1 MPRRA
6 LVLVV
11 LLVASACSATPGG
24 GGSVA
29 STASAGPVNLTV
41 YAAASLKDALAGIK
55 AAYEAARP
63 GTSLTISTD
72 SSATLETQI
81 ELGAPADVFLS
92 ADTSNPKKLVNVG
105 LAAAGAVNFAGNEL
119 AVIVPAGNPAA
130 IASPAD
136 LARPGV
142 KVIAAGNAVPI
153 TRYAEQLVAS
163 LATVLG
169 YPSGFAAAYAA
180 NIVSREDNVKA
191 VVAKLELGEGD
202 AGIVYRT
209 DVAASRRVA
218 TVAIP
223 DPANVTAL
231 YAGVVVKTSAHAVAA
246 GAFLGWLAGPD
257 GQAIL
262 ATYGFLAPS

>member
-1 MPRRA
+1 M
-6 LVLVV
+6 
-11 LLVASACSATPGG
+11 VASACSATPS
-24 GGSVA
+24 GSGIA
-29 STASAGPVNLTV
+29 STAAAGPVNLTV
-41 YAAASLKDALAGIK
+41 YAAASLKDVLAAIRT
-55 AAYEAARP
+55 AYETAHP
-63 GTSLTISTD
+63 GTTLTIATD

-92 ADTSNPKKLVNVG
+92 ADTSNPKRLVDGG
-105 LAAAGAVNFAGNEL
+105 LAVGGAVNFAGNEL
-119 AVIVPAGNPAA
+119 AVVVPAGNPGG

-142 KVIAAGNAVPI
+142 KVIAAGDAVPI
-153 TRYAEQLVAS
+153 TRYAEELVAA
-163 LATVLG
+163 LASVPG

-209 DVAASRRVA
+209 DAAASTKVA
-218 TVAIP
+218 TVALP
-223 DPANVTAL
+223 DAANVTAL
-231 YAGVVVKTSAHAVAA
+231 YAGVVVKASAHAVAA
-246 GAFLGWLAGPD
+246 ATFLGWLAGPG

-262 ATYGFLAPS
+262 GRYGFGPPS

>member
-1 MPRRA
+1 M
-6 LVLVV
+6 

-24 GGSVA
+24 SGVA
-29 STASAGPVNLTV
+29 STAAAGPVNLTI
-41 YAAASLKDALAGIK
+41 YGAASLKDVLAGIR

-63 GTSLTISTD
+63 GTTLTISTN

-92 ADTSNPKKLVNVG
+92 ADTSNPKKLVDRG
-105 LAAAGAVNFAGNEL
+105 LAVGGAVNFAGNEL
-119 AVIVPAGNPAA
+119 AVVVPAGNPGS

-142 KVIAAGNAVPI
+142 KVIAAGDAVPI
-153 TRYAEQLVAS
+153 TGYAEQLVAS
-163 LATVLG
+163 LATVPG

-209 DVAASRRVA
+209 DAVASKKVA

-231 YAGVVVKTSAHAVAA
+231 YAGVVVKASTHAIAA
-246 GAFLGWLAGPD
+246 AAFLGWLAGPD
-257 GQAIL
+257 GRAIL